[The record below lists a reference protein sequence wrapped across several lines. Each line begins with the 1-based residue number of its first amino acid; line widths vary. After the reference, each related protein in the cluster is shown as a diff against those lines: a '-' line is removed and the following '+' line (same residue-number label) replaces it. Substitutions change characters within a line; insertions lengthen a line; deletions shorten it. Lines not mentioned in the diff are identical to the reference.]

1 METLSVIQIEN
12 IFLFQRIQFSSGT
25 ETFFI
30 KFFHSESLRYGTFAL
45 HVATYL
51 LQLDNLT
58 KVSDK
63 LPVFTST
70 AFVIGNPGLQ

>member
-1 METLSVIQIEN
+1 METLSAIQIEN
-12 IFLFQRIQFSSGT
+12 IFLFQGIQ
-25 ETFFI
+25 TFHLKQKRFR
-30 KFFHSESLRYGTFAL
+30 SESLRYGAFAL
-45 HVATYL
+45 HVATSYL

-58 KVSDK
+58 KASDN